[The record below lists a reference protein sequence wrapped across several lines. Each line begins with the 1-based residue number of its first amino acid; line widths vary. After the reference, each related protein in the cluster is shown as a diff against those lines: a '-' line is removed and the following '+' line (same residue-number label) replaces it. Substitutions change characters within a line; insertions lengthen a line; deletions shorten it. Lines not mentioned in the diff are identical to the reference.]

1 MSQPLLFTPF
11 QLRSL
16 TLRNRLVIAPMCQYS
31 ATGGMADEWHL
42 VHLGKLAQG
51 GAGLVFTEATAI
63 EETGRITWG
72 DLGLWSDA
80 HIEPLRPIT
89 RFIKAQGAVPAIQ
102 LAHAGRKASMQR
114 PWHGNG
120 PLDDTDRA
128 RGEDVWPIVAPSA
141 LPIDDGWLIP
151 HELSIDEIERLK
163 DSWRAAVPR
172 ALEAGFQVAEVHG
185 AHGYLI
191 HSFLS
196 PLTNKRTDMYGGS
209 AANRMRFALEIAD
222 IVRAAW
228 PEHLPVFF
236 RVSAADGVDGGW
248 TLDDTVELAK
258 ALKARGIDVVDCSS
272 GGIAGSA
279 TAARIKR
286 TLGFQVPFAE
296 RIRRD
301 AEIKTMAVGLI
312 LEADQAEQI
321 LRQGHADLIAIGRQA
336 LFNPNWPVHA
346 HLQLGGDEEFAS
358 WPVQYG
364 WWLDKRQKSMAPA
377 AQKRLA

>member
-1 MSQPLLFTPF
+1 MTQPLLFTPF
-11 QLRSL
+11 ELRSL

-31 ATGGMADEWHL
+31 ATGGLADEWHL

-80 HIEPLRPIT
+80 HIDPLRPIT
-89 RFIKAQGAVPAIQ
+89 RFIKSQGAVPAIQ

-151 HELSIDEIERLK
+151 HELAIDEIERLK
-163 DSWRAAVPR
+163 DSFRAVVPR
-172 ALEAGFQVAEVHG
+172 ALEAGFQVAEIHG

-196 PLTNKRTDMYGGS
+196 PLTNKRTDIYGGS
-209 AANRMRFALEIAD
+209 TANRMRFALEIAD
-222 IVRAAW
+222 IVRADW

-286 TLGFQVPFAE
+286 TPGFQVPFAE

-301 AEIKTMAVGLI
+301 ADIKTMAVGLI

-321 LRQGHADLIAIGRQA
+321 LQQGHADLIAIGRQA

-346 HLQLGGDEEFAS
+346 HLSLGGDEEFAS

-364 WWLDKRQKSMAPA
+364 WWLDKRQKSQVLP
-377 AQKRLA
+377 AQKRIA